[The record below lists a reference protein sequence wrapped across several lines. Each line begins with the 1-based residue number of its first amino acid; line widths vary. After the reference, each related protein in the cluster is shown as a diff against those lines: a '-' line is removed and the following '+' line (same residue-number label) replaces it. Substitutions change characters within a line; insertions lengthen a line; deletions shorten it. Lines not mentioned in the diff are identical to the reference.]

1 MLAKRL
7 LPLSMAVVL
16 FAAPA
21 VAGTFWSRQRADGVV
36 EFTNRAPSGGH
47 WKVLFKTGPG
57 KASALRGS
65 TDIVP
70 PRDASATRYARY
82 DGDIRDGQAFYG
94 IPEAFLRAIIKTE
107 SDFDPRVV
115 SSAGAQGLMQL
126 LPETARLMGVTDT
139 FDPRQ
144 NIMGG
149 ARYLQVLARRF
160 CRTPASVPVAG
171 NAPGAAALT
180 VCSADEK
187 VKVIAAYHAGPGAVE
202 KYAGIPPYETT
213 RAYVAMVLRRY
224 DQYRATVEGAA
235 P

>member
-107 SDFDPRVV
+107 SDFDPRAV
-115 SSAGAQGLMQL
+115 SGRSCIN
-126 LPETARLMGVTDT
+126 P
-139 FDPRQ
+139 
-144 NIMGG
+144 
-149 ARYLQVLARRF
+149 
-160 CRTPASVPVAG
+160 
-171 NAPGAAALT
+171 
-180 VCSADEK
+180 
-187 VKVIAAYHAGPGAVE
+187 
-202 KYAGIPPYETT
+202 
-213 RAYVAMVLRRY
+213 
-224 DQYRATVEGAA
+224 
-235 P
+235 